1 MRYNTYFSRH
11 LKLWRRLR
19 YIFSF
24 TKVFQKKGC
33 IEQINLIIKDIISV
47 FSSNLNL
54 LDCSEYVTSD
64 KNKILFILGSGSS
77 INSLTEKNWSEIG
90 ENMSIALNNFLSH
103 SFTANIY
110 SLETGNVPDQYDF
123 NEIYLELLSKKF
135 NSNKIKVLL
144 NYNHLPLN
152 ELDRDVFLKDLSKI
166 GVEYQIHKP
175 LNLPTS
181 NSLILRNI
189 MALPNV
195 LIPFND
201 YRCTVHHGSS
211 LSTAMILG
219 ARLGYKKIVLAGF
232 DLNDSNYFFYTQK
245 DFVSKRLTDLY
256 QSILGKD
263 LDKPHIQTQK
273 SHTNS
278 FSSVT
283 TVEFIEVFKKT
294 LGKKYGVKLYISN
307 PKSLLAEQ
315 LEVYNFKND

>member
-1 MRYNTYFSRH
+1 MQYNNYFLCY

-24 TKVFQKKGC
+24 TKIFQKKGC
-33 IEQINLIIKDIISV
+33 TEQINLIIKDIISV

-54 LDCSEYVTSD
+54 LDCSEYMTCD

-90 ENMSIALNNFLSH
+90 ENMSIAINNFLSH

-110 SLETGNVPDQYDF
+110 SLETGNVFDQYAF
-123 NEIYLELLSKKF
+123 NEIYLELLSMKC
-135 NSNKIKVLL
+135 NPNKIKVLL
-144 NYNHLPLN
+144 NYNHLPVN
-152 ELDRDVFLKDLSKI
+152 ELDRDIFLKDLSKI
-166 GVEYQIHKP
+166 GVDYQIHKP
-175 LNLPTS
+175 LKLPTS
-181 NSLILRNI
+181 NKFILKNI
-189 MALPNV
+189 LALPNV

-201 YRCTVHHGSS
+201 YRCTIHHGSS
-211 LSTAMILG
+211 LSTVMMLG
-219 ARLGYKKIVLAGF
+219 ARLGYKKIVLVGF

-245 DFVSKRLTDLY
+245 SLVSKRLTNLY

-263 LDKPHIQTQK
+263 LDKPHIQSQK

-278 FSSVT
+278 FSAVT
-283 TVEFIEVFKKT
+283 TPEFLEVFKKIF
-294 LGKKYGVKLYISN
+294 GKKYGVKLYISN